1 VDEAEMEVQDRKA
14 MLAELQDLL
23 LDSPDL
29 RAFLNQLT
37 DLAAL
42 RLSRTGTAFCSI
54 TLRRHRRGVTFA
66 FSDPEAALWD
76 EVQYGRDDGPCLEA
90 MRTGRIVAT
99 ADLWAE
105 KRWRSYV
112 DHVQG
117 RGPRSLIAAPIS
129 LEGDAAAALNC
140 YSARPDAFGDQDL
153 ELASSLAADVSS
165 SVRIA
170 LKIAAESELAADLSA
185 ALGSRTAINLAAGIV
200 MGQSQCS
207 QEEAMAILIQASNHR
222 NQKLRDVALEIIAAY
237 DPSGPK
243 TRFE

>member
-1 VDEAEMEVQDRKA
+1 MDEAEMEIQDQKE
-14 MLAELQDLL
+14 MLGELQDLL

-37 DLAAL
+37 DIAAL

-66 FSDPEAALWD
+66 YSDPEAALWD

-90 MRTGRIVAT
+90 MRTGLIVAT
-99 ADLWAE
+99 GDLWAE
-105 KRWRSYV
+105 RRWRAYV

-117 RGPRSLIAAPIS
+117 TGPRSLMAVPIP
-129 LEGDAAAALNC
+129 LQGEAAAALNC
-140 YSARPDAFGDQDL
+140 YSTRPDAFMDQDL
-153 ELASSLAADVSS
+153 ELASSVAADVSS

-170 LKIAAESELAADLSA
+170 LRMATESELAADLSA

-200 MGQSQCS
+200 MGQSHCT

-222 NQKLRDVALEIIAAY
+222 NQKLRDVAREVIAAY

-243 TRFE
+243 THFE